1 MSFVVYDIYGQVV
14 LVHTF
19 NLSTLEAEAQYVVKL
34 SKKGN
39 NMKVLPQKMV

>member
-19 NLSTLEAEAQYVVKL
+19 NLSTLEAEAGGFWSSRPSLQ
-34 SKKGN
+34 N
-39 NMKVLPQKMV
+39 EFQTARAT